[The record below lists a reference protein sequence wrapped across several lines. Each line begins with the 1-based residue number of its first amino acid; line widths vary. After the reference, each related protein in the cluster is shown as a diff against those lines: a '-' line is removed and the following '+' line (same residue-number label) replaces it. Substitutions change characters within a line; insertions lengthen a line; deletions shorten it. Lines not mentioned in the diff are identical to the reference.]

1 MYEGAAILN
10 YSWWKEHGWP
20 RQLGPGGGLGGARK
34 KVLIHGCF
42 RLSALP
48 LAIASRAATQQS
60 LEKETAVTTGE
71 RRVATERALCDEQG
85 ARPGKAAEWAK
96 YYFGEYLT
104 FWLIAIKDHLV
115 KKECKKR
122 VRRDSSRQ
130 FFKGIFYGLGWR
142 IAEVM
147 RD

>member
-115 KKECKKR
+115 KRSARSVYDETHHDGSFKA
-122 VRRDSSRQ
+122 
-130 FFKGIFYGLGWR
+130 FFTVWGG
-142 IAEVM
+142 V
-147 RD
+147 